1 MGTMK
6 EAPVALFSEMARAEP
21 RKTGIL
27 PSQEIREL
35 IRNGKI
41 RSGAEI
47 GDGQIQPASMDL
59 RLGTIAYRIQA
70 SFLPGRSSTIQTKIK
85 DLCLAE
91 IDLNKPAL
99 LEKGAVFIVP
109 LVESLAL
116 PSDIGGKANPK
127 STTGRLDIFTR
138 LITDGG
144 LEFERVPNGY
154 KGQLFV
160 EIVSRTFPIVVGAGT
175 KLNQLRFVR
184 GTPPSGDGVL
194 EQLAQREHLVYYDN
208 GDGPARAVVERG
220 LDKLVPQRGADS
232 PSQAFIDRGL
242 RTTID
247 LEGAG
252 DSSIVAYKAKRNCPP
267 VDLSKVGA
275 HDAAEFWEPTTS
287 PKSGRLVLAP
297 GDFYLLAS
305 KERFCVP
312 AGWAAE
318 MEPFDQSSGDFSV
331 HYAGFFDPGF
341 GYGTRGEI
349 QGTKGVLEVRAHEV
363 PILLEDRQ
371 IVGRLVYHRMA
382 DVPDKLYGQAIGSS
396 YQQQGLALSKQFR
409 TTPTTAQAAAT
420 RG

>member
-1 MGTMK
+1 MT
-6 EAPVALFSEMARAEP
+6 ESPSALFSEMARTEP

-41 RSGAEI
+41 RCPESAPI

-59 RLGTIAYRIQA
+59 RLGNVAYRIQA
-70 SFLPGRSSTIQTKIK
+70 SFLPGRSSTIERKIK

-91 IDLNKPAL
+91 IDLSKPAL
-99 LEKGAVFIVP
+99 LERDAVFIVP

-144 LEFERVPNGY
+144 LEFERVPTGY
-154 KGQLFV
+154 RGGLYV

-184 GTPPSGDGVL
+184 GNPPSGDGVL
-194 EQLAQREHLVYYDN
+194 EQLAERERLVYYDN
-208 GDGPARAVVERG
+208 GDAPAEAVVERG
-220 LDKLVPQRGADS
+220 LDKLPPEGDS
-232 PSQAFIDRGL
+232 AARAYIDRGL

-247 LEGAG
+247 LEGVRG
-252 DSSIVAYKAKRNCPP
+252 SSIVAYKARRNCPP

-275 HDAAEFWEPTTS
+275 HEAAEFWEPIAS
-287 PKSGRLVLAP
+287 PGPKGLVLDP
-297 GDFYLLAS
+297 GDFYLLSS

-341 GYGTRGEI
+341 GYGTGGEI
-349 QGTKGVLEVRAHEV
+349 KGTRGVLEVRAHEV

-382 DVPDKLYGQAIGSS
+382 DIPDKLYGQQIGSS

-409 TTPTTAQAAAT
+409 VSSAKAA
-420 RG
+420 GPS

>member
-1 MGTMK
+1 M
-6 EAPVALFSEMARAEP
+6 
-21 RKTGIL
+21 

-47 GDGQIQPASMDL
+47 ADGQIQPASMDL
-59 RLGTIAYRIQA
+59 RLGTMAYRIQA
-70 SFLPGRSSTIQTKIK
+70 SFLPGRSSTIKTRIK

-91 IDLNKPAL
+91 IDLSKPAL

-144 LEFERVPNGY
+144 LEFERVPTGY
-154 KGQLFV
+154 KGDLYV

-184 GTPPSGDGVL
+184 GSPPSGDGVL
-194 EQLAQREHLVYYDN
+194 EQLAQREQLVYYEN
-208 GDGPARAVVERG
+208 GDGPAQALVQRG
-220 LDKLVPQRGADS
+220 LDKLVPQRHADA
-232 PSQAFIDRGL
+232 PVQAIIDRGL

-252 DSSIVAYKAKRNCPP
+252 NSSIVAYKAKRNCPP

-275 HDAAEFWEPTTS
+275 HDAAEFWEPIT
-287 PKSGRLVLAP
+287 G
-297 GDFYLLAS
+297 
-305 KERFCVP
+305 
-312 AGWAAE
+312 
-318 MEPFDQSSGDFSV
+318 
-331 HYAGFFDPGF
+331 
-341 GYGTRGEI
+341 
-349 QGTKGVLEVRAHEV
+349 
-363 PILLEDRQ
+363 
-371 IVGRLVYHRMA
+371 
-382 DVPDKLYGQAIGSS
+382 
-396 YQQQGLALSKQFR
+396 
-409 TTPTTAQAAAT
+409 
-420 RG
+420 

>member
-1 MGTMK
+1 MT
-6 EAPVALFSEMARAEP
+6 ESASALFSEMSRSEP

-41 RSGAEI
+41 RSATEI
-47 GDGQIQPASMDL
+47 ASGQIQPASMDL
-59 RLGTIAYRIQA
+59 RLGKVAYRIQA
-70 SFLPGRSSTIQTKIK
+70 SFLPGRTATIQNKIK

-91 IDLNKPAL
+91 IDLTRPTL
-99 LEKGAVFIVP
+99 FERDAVFIVP

-144 LEFERVPNGY
+144 LEFEHVPAGY
-154 KGQLFV
+154 KGDLYV
-160 EIVSRTFPIVVGAGT
+160 EIASRTFPIVVGAGT

-184 GTPPSGDGVL
+184 GNPPSGDGVL
-194 EQLAQREHLVYYDN
+194 EQLAQRERLVYYDHR
-208 GDGPARAVVERG
+208 DKPLEAVVERG
-220 LDKLVPQRGADS
+220 LDKFSPQGEGEH
-232 PSQAFIDRGL
+232 PQAFIDRGL

-252 DSSIVAYKAKRNCPP
+252 NSTVVAYKARRNCPP
-267 VDLSKVGA
+267 VDLAKVGA
-275 HDAAEFWEPTTS
+275 HDAGQFWEPIES
-287 PKSGRLVLAP
+287 PRSGRLVLDP
-297 GDFYLLAS
+297 GDFYLLSS

-318 MEPFDQSSGDFSV
+318 MEPFDAASGDFSV

-341 GYGTRGEI
+341 GYGLRGEI
-349 QGTKGVLEVRAHEV
+349 KGTRGVLEVRAHEV

-382 DVPDKLYGQAIGSS
+382 NVPDILYGQAIGSS

-409 TTPTTAQAAAT
+409 TDSAKTAQK
-420 RG
+420 

>member
-1 MGTMK
+1 MT
-6 EAPVALFSEMARAEP
+6 EAPAALFSEMARSEP

-27 PSQEIREL
+27 PSQDIQEL

-41 RSGAEI
+41 RCPASAPI
-47 GDGQIQPASMDL
+47 PDGQIQPASMDL
-59 RLGTIAYRIQA
+59 RLGKVAYRIQA
-70 SFLPGRSSTIQTKIK
+70 SFLPGRSSTIQRKIK

-91 IDLNKPAL
+91 IDLSKPAL
-99 LEKGAVFIVP
+99 LEKDAVFIVP

-144 LEFERVPNGY
+144 LEFERVPTGY
-154 KGQLFV
+154 KGDLYV
-160 EIVSRTFPIVVGAGT
+160 EIVSRTFPIVIGAGA

-184 GTPPSGDGVL
+184 GNPRSGDDVL
-194 EQLAQREHLVYYDN
+194 EQLAQRERLVYYDN
-208 GDGPARAVVERG
+208 GSGPAAAVMERG
-220 LDKLVPQRGADS
+220 LDRAPQGVAESSVR
-232 PSQAFIDRGL
+232 AFIDRGL

-247 LEGAG
+247 LEGG
-252 DSSIVAYKAKRNCPP
+252 GKDSIVAYKAKRNCPP

-275 HDAAEFWEPTTS
+275 HDAAEFWEPIAT
-287 PKSGRLVLAP
+287 PKSGGLVLDP

-305 KERFCVP
+305 KERFAVP

-341 GYGTRGEI
+341 GYGASGEI

-382 DVPDKLYGQAIGSS
+382 DIPDKLYGQQIGSS

-409 TTPTTAQAAAT
+409 VLPAGAQAAT
-420 RG
+420 SRK